1 MFVYY
6 IFLFLVSFYVLKK
19 TSCEYNLSIEIIDIG
34 GVNMTIDERKNNN
47 MVQNNNVVQNLI
59 LENREKLSISGVL
72 DVLSF
77 DDQIVILETELG
89 LLTVKGENL
98 RINKLSLDT
107 SEVIVDG
114 EIYSLGYSEKNIE
127 KKNTGGILGRIFK

>member
-1 MFVYY
+1 
-6 IFLFLVSFYVLKK
+6 
-19 TSCEYNLSIEIIDIG
+19 
-34 GVNMTIDERKNNN
+34 MTIDERKNNN
-47 MVQNNNVVQNLI
+47 VVQNSNVIQNLI

-107 SEVIVDG
+107 AEVIVDG
-114 EIYSLGYSEKNIE
+114 EIYSLGYSEKSME
-127 KKNTGGILGRIFK
+127 KKSGGGILGKIFK

>member
-1 MFVYY
+1 
-6 IFLFLVSFYVLKK
+6 
-19 TSCEYNLSIEIIDIG
+19 
-34 GVNMTIDERKNNN
+34 MTIDERKNNN
-47 MVQNNNVVQNLI
+47 TSSNTNVVQNLI

-107 SEVIVDG
+107 AEVIVDG
-114 EIYSLGYSEKNIE
+114 EIYNLGYSEKDLD
-127 KKNTGGILGRIFK
+127 KKNSGGILGKIFK